1 VVSSRKT
8 LPHISGSGRQID
20 RCRWAQSKHGLH
32 PLQRTYQTLEG
43 VPIKIALHFDPPSVP
58 QYNGQPATR
67 LLLEQRFPEGQFHC
81 HELPSAKA
89 LFVVFLFQRLFF
101 R

>member
-1 VVSSRKT
+1 MPRQRIPGVEKHEADAVSAKVS
-8 LPHISGSGRQID
+8 LADCASI
-20 RCRWAQSKHGLH
+20 A
-32 PLQRTYQTLEG
+32 LEG
-43 VPIKIALHFDPPSVP
+43 VPIKIALHFDPPSVA

-67 LLLEQRFPEGQFHC
+67 LLLWQRFPEGQFHC

-89 LFVVFLFQRLFF
+89 LFVVLFQRLFF